1 MQEKQNSIQTS
12 SASESSQHNPNA
24 LKLTRRGKA
33 ALIGAAALASV
44 GLAFGAVK
52 AMDSTPTEQAPIE
65 KAEIEQCFAA
75 ASDEMP
81 TTIEVTVKAGEGVND
96 LIQRVYG
103 INAPEGTNQTVE
115 NNPCY
120 QDEYNQILEQ
130 AGSDTLMNGMVL
142 NLPTS
147 YYILDQGEFI
157 PEQQV
162 T

>member
-24 LKLTRRGKA
+24 LKLTRRGKV
-33 ALIGAAALASV
+33 ALIGAAALAAV
-44 GLAFGAVK
+44 GLALGAAK
-52 AMDSTPTEQAPIE
+52 GIDSASTEQAPIE
-65 KAEIEQCFAA
+65 QTEIEKCFAA
-75 ASDEMP
+75 ASDEKP
-81 TTIEVTVKAGEGVND
+81 TTIEVTVEAGEGVND
-96 LIQRVYG
+96 VIQRVYG

-147 YYILDQGEFI
+147 YYVLDHGEMV

-162 T
+162 A